1 MKKFSP
7 PFALVLLIVCIH
19 SFIFSLCVNAQE
31 TSNQRIAKVTKVIE
45 HTNENNLREQLVT
58 LSFRDDNNIEQTL
71 FINNLV
77 PDNQAY
83 AIVAETNRE
92 YLINTDENSDQMY
105 ISDYYREK
113 VLITLIIIFC
123 FLVIALGGSK
133 GVKALISLIL
143 TAVAIIYVLI
153 PGIKTGASPITLAI
167 TISAFATAVTMT
179 LIAGFNKKSLA
190 ATLGTVGGVSVAGL
204 LAQLVIQL
212 APLSGLAS
220 TEAHILLANSQ
231 GSNFDFQGILAAGIL
246 IASLGASMDVS
257 ISIAS
262 AIQELCE
269 VKKQQNKKE
278 LFKHA
283 MNIGKD
289 IMGTMTN
296 TLILAYTGASIPLL
310 ILLSQDSGLR
320 ILNIEII
327 ATEISA
333 ALIGSIGLLL
343 AIPIT
348 AIVGASMHKS
358 LSEN

>member
-113 VLITLIIIFC
+113 VLIALIIIFC

-133 GVKALISLIL
+133 GVKALI
-143 TAVAIIYVLI
+143 VL
-153 PGIKTGASPITLAI
+153 
-167 TISAFATAVTMT
+167 
-179 LIAGFNKKSLA
+179 
-190 ATLGTVGGVSVAGL
+190 
-204 LAQLVIQL
+204 
-212 APLSGLAS
+212 
-220 TEAHILLANSQ
+220 
-231 GSNFDFQGILAAGIL
+231 
-246 IASLGASMDVS
+246 
-257 ISIAS
+257 
-262 AIQELCE
+262 
-269 VKKQQNKKE
+269 
-278 LFKHA
+278 
-283 MNIGKD
+283 
-289 IMGTMTN
+289 
-296 TLILAYTGASIPLL
+296 
-310 ILLSQDSGLR
+310 
-320 ILNIEII
+320 
-327 ATEISA
+327 
-333 ALIGSIGLLL
+333 
-343 AIPIT
+343 
-348 AIVGASMHKS
+348 
-358 LSEN
+358 